1 MNKKFLA
8 AFLALAMPP
17 AALGLQQ
24 SQACEPQGGGAA
36 DAFLWQLAQ
45 ALPGGVFSA
54 AALFIMLGT
63 GALFWRGMLPLCGA
77 EAAAARQGLE
87 RMTDAGLLC
96 GWLPVMITPATQPAL
111 IPWLAFAA
119 TLAACLLA
127 RPASSQACRLGSVLL
142 GAAAALA
149 CGHCR
154 QHDMAACCLGLCLAL
169 PFALRLC
176 LAKSPAQG
184 RDTQLALAAF
194 ALCAYAAYFSG
205 LILSYPAPGGHAALP
220 FGGCLLRVCAFA
232 MGACACSLLLPQLR
246 RTIWGQ
252 RAIGALA
259 LACCAAQNFGMPT
272 AWPVPCSGHAGG
284 GYAAEPAAY
293 LAPLACL
300 FALARYA
307 MERGKCPEPPKIKQ
321 KSNSEVAIP
330 RKKE

>member
-1 MNKKFLA
+1 MNNRWFLSV
-8 AFLALAMPP
+8 FLALAMPP
-17 AALGLQQ
+17 AALWIRQFQG
-24 SQACEPQGGGAA
+24 SQPQGGGIA

-87 RMTDAGLLC
+87 RMTNAGLLC
-96 GWLPVMITPATQPAL
+96 GWLPVMISPATQPAL

-119 TLAACLLA
+119 TLAAFLLA

-142 GAAAALA
+142 CSAAALA
-149 CGHCR
+149 YGHCR
-154 QHDMAACCLGLCLAL
+154 QHGIAACCAGLCLAL

-176 LAKSPAQG
+176 LAKSPAPRQ
-184 RDTQLALAAF
+184 DTQLALAAF
-194 ALCAYAAYFSG
+194 ALCAYAAYFPC
-205 LILSYPAPGGHAALP
+205 LILSYPAPGGHAPLP
-220 FGGCLLRVCAFA
+220 FGGCLLRACAFA

-246 RTIWGQ
+246 CAIWGQ

-259 LACCAAQNFGMPT
+259 LACCAAQNFGMPA
-272 AWPVPCSGHAGG
+272 AWPAPGG
-284 GYAAEPAAY
+284 GYAAALAAY
-293 LAPLACL
+293 MASLACL

-307 MERGKCPEPPKIKQ
+307 AGREKMPRSPK
-321 KSNSEVAIP
+321 N
-330 RKKE
+330 